1 MLIYNNLLMKYI
13 QLVLLFVIGCNVSFI
28 AYAETHHPQEFLK
41 SVLGAKDE
49 GQQIVQHFCA
59 TCHALDPMI
68 PMGAPRE
75 GSKVDW
81 SPRLKQGLKSLF
93 QHTSEGINAM
103 PARGGCF
110 ECTDRQLMLAILE
123 MLPNKALAEDTKNIK

>member
-1 MLIYNNLLMKYI
+1 MLVHNNFLMKYL
-13 QLVLLFVIGCNVSFI
+13 QFVLLTFIGCNASFLVF
-28 AYAETHHPQEFLK
+28 AETHHPQEFLK
-41 SVLGAKDE
+41 SILGTKDE

-59 TCHALDPMI
+59 TCHAPDPMI

-81 SPRLKQGLKSLF
+81 NPRLKQGLKSLF
-93 QHTSEGINAM
+93 QRTSEGINAM

-110 ECTDRQLMLAILE
+110 ECTDRQLMLAILA
-123 MLPNKALAEDTKNIK
+123 MLPNKALSDDTKSIK